1 MSDTAPPSP
10 VGREPLRRFWRGARG
25 FWRGRNGII
34 AWSLI
39 GGLVV
44 CTVSRKAWS
53 PCGWATNYRH
63 GNSEL
68 KSAFAHLRE
77 SPATGAIPA
86 DIGAQ

>member
-44 CTVSRKAWS
+44 CTVLQVVVQ
-53 PCGWATNYRH
+53 YRLNH
-63 GNSEL
+63 WNRDFFNALEFRNG
-68 KSAFAHLRE
+68 RE
-77 SPATGAIPA
+77 IWVVP
-86 DIGAQ
+86 